1 MKKFL
6 IKLLLF
12 ISICIVADICVG
24 SILENLRTNAISGAN
39 KKNTH
44 VWETTNEDIL
54 IFGSS
59 RAFDHYI
66 PRIFEDS
73 LNMSCYN
80 CGEDESGI
88 ALFYSRWKSIKQRYI
103 PKYIIYDVYVQDILT
118 SGKSNYVTKMKPYY
132 GKNDMVD
139 SLLKKEDTNVNYK
152 MLSKCYRY
160 NSQLYDLLLDRFRS
174 YDILDKG
181 FYTMN
186 NGTLKEGKYAPV
198 KYDSISFDENRKRMF
213 EEFIKEVKGQSKM
226 IISISP
232 IYKGTDEHLFSQILG
247 LAKKYD
253 VPVLNHVN
261 DTAFTEHREYFANPT
276 HMNTK
281 GAEAYTNVIVK
292 EFRKLTNI

>member
-1 MKKFL
+1 MRRFILKFL
-6 IKLLLF
+6 LF
-12 ISICIVADICVG
+12 ACICIVADFVMGIG
-24 SILENLRTNAISGAN
+24 LEKLRTYAISGAN

-66 PRIFEDS
+66 PQIFEDS

-103 PKYIIYDVYVQDILT
+103 PKYIIYDIYVQDILPM
-118 SGKSNYVTKMKPYY
+118 GKSNYVTKMKPYY
-132 GKNDMVD
+132 GKNYMVD
-139 SLLKKEDTNVNYK
+139 SLLKIEDTNVNYK

-174 YDILDKG
+174 NDLLDKG
-181 FYTMN
+181 FYTMS

-198 KYDSISFDENRKRMF
+198 KYDSITFDENKKRMF
-213 EEFIKEVKGQSKM
+213 ENFIKEIKGQSKL

-232 IYKGTDEHLFSQILG
+232 IYEGTDEYLFSQILG

-253 VPVLNHVN
+253 VPVLNHAN
-261 DTAFTEHREYFANPT
+261 DTVFTEHREYFSNPT
-276 HMNTK
+276 HMNTR
-281 GAEAYTNVIVK
+281 GAEVYTNTIVE
-292 EFRKLTNI
+292 EFRKLTNK

>member
-1 MKKFL
+1 MKRFL
-6 IKLLLF
+6 IKLVLF

-24 SILENLRTNAISGAN
+24 VFLDNLRTNAISGAN

-59 RAFDHYI
+59 RAFNHYV
-66 PRIFEDS
+66 PQIFEDS
-73 LNMSCYN
+73 LKMTCYN

-88 ALFYSRWKSIKQRYI
+88 ALFYSRWYSIKQRYI
-103 PKYIIYDVYVQDILT
+103 PKYIIYDVYVQDILPI
-118 SGKSNYVTKMKPYY
+118 GKSNYITKMKPYY
-132 GKNDMVD
+132 GKNYLVD
-139 SLLKKEDTNVNYK
+139 SLLTKEDRNVKYK
-152 MLSKCYRY
+152 ILSKCYRY

-174 YDILDKG
+174 NDILDKG

-186 NGTLKEGKYAPV
+186 KGTLEEGKYAPV
-198 KYDSISFDENRKRMF
+198 KHDNIVFDDNRKQMF
-213 EEFIKEVKGQSKM
+213 EEFIKEIKGQSKL

-261 DTAFTEHREYFANPT
+261 DTVFTEHREYFSNPT
-276 HMNTK
+276 HMNTR
-281 GAEAYTNVIVK
+281 GAEVYTNTIVE